1 MNKNVWIAL
10 LGGIT
15 AGAVVA
21 LLFAPQSGEE
31 TRRKIGDAYDDAV
44 DYVSEATDFLKE
56 QAERLTEEANA
67 AYKKGVKQLDDAY
80 AKASDALNSAYTDA
94 KEQLANLADTAL
106 DSVEST
112 TKKAR
117 SLV

>member
-21 LLFAPQSGEE
+21 LLYAPQSGEE
-31 TRRKIGDAYDDAV
+31 TRKKIGSAYDDAEE
-44 DYVSEATDFLKE
+44 YVSDATDYLKD
-56 QAERLTEEANA
+56 QAERLTKEANA
-67 AYKKGVKQLDDAY
+67 TYKKGVQQLDEAY
-80 AKASDALNSAYTDA
+80 AKATEALNSAYSDA

-112 TKKAR
+112 TKKAH